1 MKKITKIFLTGVLS
15 AIALTSCESDLTDL
29 NIDKKHPSS
38 LPSSNFLA
46 TEQYYSSYYM
56 YTPSVNYNNFRFFTQ
71 QLAETTYTDETNY
84 DLVTRNQPKNN
95 FNVMYVQCINTL
107 KLAKEALATETNSD
121 AVANNKWVTLELE
134 EILVWETLVDTYGD
148 IPYSEAFDPDTTLAP
163 AYDDA
168 ETIYVDLISRI
179 DAAIAMISTSSSGY
193 TSGGDQIYEGDM
205 SQWKK
210 FANSL
215 KLRMALNMADVNP
228 SLAKSTA
235 EAAITSGVMTS
246 NDDSYA
252 YAFAGSTFVNPVY
265 DNFVASGRNDFVPT
279 ELVIDMMNDTE
290 DPRRAQW
297 FTTVDG
303 EYIGGVFGATN
314 SFAYYS
320 HYSDNLLGS
329 TDPANL
335 LSYAEVLFLKAEAA
349 ARGYSVGGTAATF
362 YAAAITASMTEAGV
376 STADIATYI
385 AANPYDSSNWKM
397 SIGNEAYIALFDRAF
412 AAWNFTRRL
421 DYPILTNPD
430 DSNTSTVPYRMP
442 YSSEEYTL
450 NGTNVAAAASAI
462 GGDDVSTKLWWDVN

>member
-1 MKKITKIFLTGVLS
+1 
-15 AIALTSCESDLTDL
+15 
-29 NIDKKHPSS
+29 
-38 LPSSNFLA
+38 
-46 TEQYYSSYYM
+46 
-56 YTPSVNYNNFRFFTQ
+56 
-71 QLAETTYTDETNY
+71 
-84 DLVTRNQPKNN
+84 
-95 FNVMYVQCINTL
+95 
-107 KLAKEALATETNSD
+107 
-121 AVANNKWVTLELE
+121 
-134 EILVWETLVDTYGD
+134 
-148 IPYSEAFDPDTTLAP
+148 
-163 AYDDA
+163 
-168 ETIYVDLISRI
+168 
-179 DAAIAMISTSSSGY
+179 
-193 TSGGDQIYEGDM
+193 
-205 SQWKK
+205 
-210 FANSL
+210 
-215 KLRMALNMADVNP
+215 
-228 SLAKSTA
+228 
-235 EAAITSGVMTS
+235 
-246 NDDSYA
+246 
-252 YAFAGSTFVNPVY
+252 
-265 DNFVASGRNDFVPT
+265 
-279 ELVIDMMNDTE
+279 MMNDTE